1 MSPADAGCLV
11 SLIKNLELQLSLGD
25 VEELVK
31 LMKNISNE
39 ITRETGATTK
49 PRNSVR
55 ASLSKN
61 VDQTKFGSLANA
73 FAIIFVEVF
82 EVGTLAACDWEI
94 IETALE
100 CIVAAKHVRDF
111 ELLDWVQEEEA
122 RKAREAEALKE
133 KENAEKAE
141 QEKLKQQHIMRLQE
155 IREVKKQCE
164 RDEAKLVATCRESS
178 SSHYVDGAPKP
189 ADLFR
194 GDTPE
199 MKKPKND
206 YHAKLPSGTPES
218 ARSFIGLVK
227 LLKKQ
232 LTLEDVHQLAV
243 LSKSMKEV
251 TTIWQKLLSDNGNV
265 LPPEWNAEEDL
276 RNVQHR
282 CDDTLFSQVGKALA
296 TVLTEL
302 LQVIDLDIENL
313 TDIVEHLD
321 NMSST
326 KQNLNNGS
334 ALEKRKLE
342 SCQSQDDI
350 RRQSLKQLR
359 ALRQKREA
367 VEDEEKQI
375 EALIADIDKRQN
387 SAKFSSTAASKF
399 AVVQQW
405 QDQAMSHKQCTSK
418 RGKPTLEQRQLKR
431 RRSYLKTYEERKKKN
446 ELIPRDISR
455 EELEKNFLDALN
467 KCQLMGKLRQMI
479 VVYEPHKKLMP
490 DGSAHE
496 MHYHVCFK
504 MSANFAHKGVSNTLA
519 QHYGLHGHMSY
530 PRKGWYQM
538 AKYVLTDSAVKLP
551 VHLDPHSIILADK
564 NDKRR
569 HAEEDAA
576 HRRGLLEK
584 KSGRK

>member
-1 MSPADAGCLV
+1 MELVEPTNMSPADAGCLV

-61 VDQTKFGSLANA
+61 VDQTKFGSLGNA

-206 YHAKLPSGTPES
+206 YHAKVQPRYEVSPGKKRWMNGKWYRPEEIELFEKCRRETE
-218 ARSFIGLVK
+218 ARI
-227 LLKKQ
+227 
-232 LTLEDVHQLAV
+232 AA
-243 LSKSMKEV
+243 
-251 TTIWQKLLSDNGNV
+251 NR
-265 LPPEWNAEEDL
+265 AA
-276 RNVQHR
+276 
-282 CDDTLFSQVGKALA
+282 ALA
-296 TVLTEL
+296 
-302 LQVIDLDIENL
+302 
-313 TDIVEHLD
+313 
-321 NMSST
+321 
-326 KQNLNNGS
+326 
-334 ALEKRKLE
+334 
-342 SCQSQDDI
+342 
-350 RRQSLKQLR
+350 RRDAMAQ
-359 ALRQKREA
+359 QKR
-367 VEDEEKQI
+367 
-375 EALIADIDKRQN
+375 
-387 SAKFSSTAASKF
+387 
-399 AVVQQW
+399 
-405 QDQAMSHKQCTSK
+405 
-418 RGKPTLEQRQLKR
+418 
-431 RRSYLKTYEERKKKN
+431 
-446 ELIPRDISR
+446 
-455 EELEKNFLDALN
+455 
-467 KCQLMGKLRQMI
+467 
-479 VVYEPHKKLMP
+479 
-490 DGSAHE
+490 
-496 MHYHVCFK
+496 
-504 MSANFAHKGVSNTLA
+504 
-519 QHYGLHGHMSY
+519 
-530 PRKGWYQM
+530 
-538 AKYVLTDSAVKLP
+538 
-551 VHLDPHSIILADK
+551 
-564 NDKRR
+564 
-569 HAEEDAA
+569 
-576 HRRGLLEK
+576 
-584 KSGRK
+584 